1 MQLPAPE
8 FSLKHLLQVTGGLVA
23 AVWIQLPEATQTL
36 LIFMG
41 LDMLS
46 GILAGAKLKRLSSDT
61 MYVGL
66 LKKCLVLILVAA
78 GHQLKDLAHMEYN
91 LGTAI
96 ALGYVVYEFLS
107 IIENAGRAGV
117 PFPPVITQLLEK
129 LNSTN
134 VLGRSKPNEG

>member
-1 MQLPAPE
+1 MKREGHNLMQLPAPE

-78 GHQLKDLAHMEYN
+78 GHQLQGPGPHGVQPGNRYC
-91 LGTAI
+91 LGVCGIRIPEHYRERRARWGSVP
-96 ALGYVVYEFLS
+96 AS
-107 IIENAGRAGV
+107 DNAA
-117 PFPPVITQLLEK
+117 
-129 LNSTN
+129 S
-134 VLGRSKPNEG
+134 